1 MISTA
6 PKPQCKLLLTPA
18 MGLAQCLGHREYS
31 KILAGEGDRDSELIG
46 EKCFF
51 LLHILLRFQGP
62 LGSSFVTQPKDD
74 KKKKNSRKGQ
84 ISGPKKKWPQVRAL
98 DRMNDPVRVM
108 ILLRANSVRMS
119 PTPALVSKGLKMCR
133 SLARVVLQ
141 EPHRKR

>member
-1 MISTA
+1 MLGAQGVLKNISW
-6 PKPQCKLLLTPA
+6 
-18 MGLAQCLGHREYS
+18 G
-31 KILAGEGDRDSELIG
+31 GDRDSERIG

-51 LLHILLRFQGP
+51 LFPILLRSQSP
-62 LGSSFVTQPKDD
+62 LGSSFVTLPKDD

-98 DRMNDPVRVM
+98 DRMNDPVRVK

-141 EPHRKR
+141 EPHRKK

>member
-1 MISTA
+1 MLGAQGVLKNISW
-6 PKPQCKLLLTPA
+6 
-18 MGLAQCLGHREYS
+18 G
-31 KILAGEGDRDSELIG
+31 GDRDSELIG

-51 LLHILLRFQGP
+51 LFPILLRSQGP
-62 LGSSFVTQPKDD
+62 LGSSFVTLPKDD

-98 DRMNDPVRVM
+98 DRMNDPVRVT

-141 EPHRKR
+141 EPHRKK